1 MATSKNDITGDT
13 LKSKATSELYRN
25 NYDAIFSRQ
34 IEAALC
40 GPVAKAPTR
49 KSPEGLKTPN
59 TVKTLK

>member
-34 IEAALC
+34 IEAER